1 MAKYQVL
8 SPVFTDSV
16 LHQIGETVE
25 LSDELAKPLLETALK
40 PIEQP
45 KATAKKEA

>member
-1 MAKYQVL
+1 MAKYLAIQ
-8 SPVFTDSV
+8 PVFTNSV
-16 LHQIGETVE
+16 LYKIGETVE